1 MDNGV
6 DYKAKCQEYEK
17 RMGIG
22 NFDPAKEGYLVLV
35 EQLQQRNQFLKT
47 FKLKD
52 KIGAIV
58 KDDPVYARAM
68 DLIDGLPKMITSVSI
83 LRMELKMDGDEKKN
97 IYKPVSARTIA
108 EEEDDV

>member
-1 MDNGV
+1 MTD
-6 DYKAKCQEYEK
+6 KEKIAEYER

-22 NFDPAKEGYLVLV
+22 EYDPAKDGYLVLV

-68 DLIDGLPKMITSVSI
+68 DLIDTLPKMISSVSN
-83 LRMELKMDGDEKKN
+83 LRIELKMDGEEKKAT
-97 IYKPVSARTIA
+97 YKPINPRSIA
-108 EEEDDV
+108 EDDE